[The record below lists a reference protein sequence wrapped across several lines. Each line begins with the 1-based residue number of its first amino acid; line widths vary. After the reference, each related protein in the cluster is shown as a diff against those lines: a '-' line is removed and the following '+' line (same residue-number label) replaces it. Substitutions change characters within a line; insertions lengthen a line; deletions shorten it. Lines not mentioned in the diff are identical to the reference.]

1 MNNSDFN
8 PSAGDI
14 LSAVVT
20 NYSGSKQ
27 EDMAGRILG
36 FEIRQNMK
44 QMGYSGNITVL
55 DTIGFIDAFPLRSE
69 ETIQMKLK
77 SFDTNAEFNIKVRV
91 FKIDNFVVSESGNGV
106 LYTIHFV
113 SDISFQA
120 STRRI
125 TKAYQSSINDIAKK
139 IFDTYFSKLGDVDY
153 LDSKDKSRTL
163 EYATARHTISAEP
176 DRSFFIQ
183 PTYNINKCIIPNMTP
198 TDAMGL
204 LQTQAYQPETPSNSF
219 KFFETLDN
227 FYFATDE
234 YFIKTAQRKD
244 LVDLFY
250 SPSSNADGRDPSDQI
265 NRVEEL
271 NVVSRG
277 IDTASDI
284 FSGSYRNRITEID
297 FLRRKVVHNIF
308 DYSKD
313 ANYIDMSG
321 NTRKL
326 SDNPHTEAFRN
337 DMFTDENAKDFLV
350 YKDFQQPGDIPGSLH
365 TDRHISQIASN
376 RLSYDLHLN
385 ATKVQCQLKGRLDI
399 MPGMIVNLDVQN
411 MDGVNTLSKHTNLS
425 GKYLVVGTIHARSKE
440 SNTLNTALE
449 LAKFDWSKGDVD
461 A

>member
-1 MNNSDFN
+1 
-8 PSAGDI
+8 
-14 LSAVVT
+14 
-20 NYSGSKQ
+20 
-27 EDMAGRILG
+27 
-36 FEIRQNMK
+36 MK
-44 QMGYSGNITVL
+44 
-55 DTIGFIDAFPLRSE
+55 
-69 ETIQMKLK
+69 
-77 SFDTNAEFNIKVRV
+77 
-91 FKIDNFVVSESGNGV
+91 
-106 LYTIHFV
+106 
-113 SDISFQA
+113 
-120 STRRI
+120 
-125 TKAYQSSINDIAKK
+125 
-139 IFDTYFSKLGDVDY
+139 
-153 LDSKDKSRTL
+153 
-163 EYATARHTISAEP
+163 
-176 DRSFFIQ
+176 
-183 PTYNINKCIIPNMTP
+183 
-198 TDAMGL
+198 L

-321 NTRKL
+321 NTRNL